1 MSKLVSLINSITFS
15 AYAQKANLTDRF
27 DQTPDSLRNLK
38 FGFFGEVGGLLSAL
52 KKVSRDSLQASEAE
66 LAGEELGDALW
77 YLAAVA
83 KRLGLQ
89 SGAVA
94 VAAMSEMRTRFSE
107 ASAQTHDALELRQ
120 LDAMAALHCQQIK
133 RDRQILLSELALHS
147 GVLLSSSESVQH
159 ELGAPSD
166 EQLMGKLL
174 ALLVLIAA
182 SYELNL
188 EQVACQNLEKNE
200 RRWPLSTRTY
210 TAHFDDAFPE
220 YEQLPRQFKFEFR
233 ERDSGHVVQL
243 MNGVCIGDRLTDNN
257 TEADDYRF
265 HDVFH
270 LAYVAHLGWSPVLRA
285 LLKRKRKSNSTVD
298 ETQDGA
304 RAMIIEEG
312 IATWIFNHAKHRD
325 FYANI
330 KEGTLDYSLL
340 KQVHSMVEGY
350 EVDRCPPWQWESAIL
365 EGFRIF
371 REMRRPEHRGGVV
384 SVDLDEH
391 RIEFHPLDTQHERQG
406 FHNATGGDQST

>member
-1 MSKLVSLINSITFS
+1 MSKPTVILNQLTFTD
-15 AYAQKANLTDRF
+15 YAEKASRTDRF
-27 DQTPDSLRNLK
+27 TQTADSLRNLK

-52 KKVSRDSLQASEAE
+52 KRVSRDSLQASEAE
-66 LAGEELGDALW
+66 LASEELGDALW

-94 VAAMSEMRTRFSE
+94 VAAMREMRMRFNE
-107 ASAQTHDALELRQ
+107 ADTGSHNALELRQ
-120 LDAMAALHCQQIK
+120 LDAMAALHFQEIK
-133 RDRQILLSELALHS
+133 RDRQLLLSELALHS
-147 GVLLSSSESVQH
+147 GSLLSSSESIPNN
-159 ELGAPSD
+159 LGAPPD
-166 EQLMGKLL
+166 EKLVGNLL

-182 SYELNL
+182 SYKLDI

-200 RRWPLSTRTY
+200 RRWPSSIRAY
-210 TAHFDDAFPE
+210 IANFDEAYPR
-220 YEQLPRQFKFEFR
+220 YEQLPRQFKFKFR
-233 ERDSGHVVQL
+233 ERDSGHVIQS

-285 LLKRKRKSNSTVD
+285 LLKLKRKSNYTVD

-312 IATWIFNHAKHRD
+312 IATWIFNHAKHRN
-325 FYANI
+325 FYADI

-350 EVDRCPPWQWESAIL
+350 EVERCPAWQWESAIL

-371 REMRRPEHRGGVV
+371 REMRKPEHRGGVV
-384 SVDLDEH
+384 TVDMNEH
-391 RIEFHPLDTQHERQG
+391 RIEFHPLDKEHEHPG
-406 FHNATGGDQST
+406 FHKSTGGDQFS

>member
-1 MSKLVSLINSITFS
+1 MSKSTTITNPLTFS
-15 AYAQKANLTDRF
+15 DYAEKASRTDRF
-27 DQTPDSLRNLK
+27 AQTADSLRNLK

-94 VAAMSEMRTRFSE
+94 VAAMREMRTRFNE
-107 ASAQTHDALELRQ
+107 ADAEAHDALELRQ

-133 RDRQILLSELALHS
+133 RDRQILLSELALQG
-147 GVLLSSSESVQH
+147 GVLLSSSESIQH

-182 SYELNL
+182 SYELDL

-200 RRWPLSTRTY
+200 RRWPSSTRVY
-210 TAHFDDAFPE
+210 TAHFDEAYPG
-220 YEQLPRQFKFEFR
+220 YEQFPRRFEIKFQ
-233 ERDSGHVVQL
+233 ERDSGHVVQS

-285 LLKRKRKSNSTVD
+285 LLKLKRKSNATVD

-312 IATWIFNHAKHRD
+312 IATWIFNHAKHRN
-325 FYANI
+325 FYADI
-330 KEGTLDYSLL
+330 KDGTLDYGLL
-340 KQVHSMVEGY
+340 KQVQSMVEGY
-350 EVDRCPPWQWESAIL
+350 EVERCPPWQWESAIL

-371 REMRRPEHRGGVV
+371 REMKKPEHRGGVV
-384 SVDLDEH
+384 SVDMDEH
-391 RIEFHPLDTQHERQG
+391 RIEFHPLDKQHEREG
-406 FHNATGGDQST
+406 FHQAAGGDQFP

>member
-1 MSKLVSLINSITFS
+1 MSKPTTLINPLTFS
-15 AYAQKANLTDRF
+15 DYAERASRTDRF
-27 DQTPDSLRNLK
+27 AQTADSLRNLK

-52 KKVSRDSLQASEAE
+52 KKVNRDSLQASEAE

-89 SGAVA
+89 RGAVA
-94 VAAMSEMRTRFSE
+94 VAAMREMRTRFNE
-107 ASAQTHDALELRQ
+107 ANAETHDALELRQ
-120 LDAMAALHCQQIK
+120 LDAMAALHCQKIK
-133 RDRQILLSELALHS
+133 RDRQILLSELAVHS

-182 SYELNL
+182 SYELDL

-200 RRWPLSTRTY
+200 RRWPSSTRTY
-210 TAHFDDAFPE
+210 TAHFDDAYPE

-233 ERDSGHVVQL
+233 ERDSGHVVQS
-243 MNGVCIGDRLTDNN
+243 MNGVCIGDRLTDNS

-285 LLKRKRKSNSTVD
+285 LLKLKRKSNSTVD

-304 RAMIIEEG
+304 RAIIIEEG

-325 FYANI
+325 FYADI
-330 KEGTLDYSLL
+330 KDGTLDYSLL

-350 EVDRCPPWQWESAIL
+350 EVERCPPWQWESAIL

-384 SVDLDEH
+384 SVNLDEH
-391 RIEFHPLDTQHERQG
+391 RIEFHPLDKQHERQG
-406 FHNATGGDQST
+406 FHQATGGDQST